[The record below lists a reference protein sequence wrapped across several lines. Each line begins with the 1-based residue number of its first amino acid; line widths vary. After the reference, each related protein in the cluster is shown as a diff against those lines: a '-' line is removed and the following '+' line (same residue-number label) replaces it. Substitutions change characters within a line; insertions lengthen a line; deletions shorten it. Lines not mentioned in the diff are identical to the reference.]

1 MRRNNSVF
9 FIRLSLIFISL
20 FVFDTALQA
29 QYFVKVTDAA
39 NPIVTENLAGTY
51 IGASWVDVDGDERLD
66 LYISRKDIFKNLGGG
81 NFVKLIGS
89 IPLQGPVLGNSW
101 SDFDND
107 GDIDVFLISTIQV
120 NSTSHMYINNGSG
133 YFTKVLTGAI
143 ADSITNSGWGCVWGD
158 VNNDT
163 YTDLFLAA
171 AYNFSGVLHE
181 NRFFINNGNGTLSRI
196 DSTQLTDSLDAFT
209 IPMFSD
215 YDQDG
220 DIDLFIGT
228 GPADNIGQ
236 VDYLFRNFLKEQNTP
251 YFFNRIDTGI
261 IADDIVDGQNWNWID
276 IDNDGDLDGFLTN
289 YSANILNRLYRCDGL
304 REYTKLNSSQ
314 AGTIVS
320 DAGNW
325 LANTWGD
332 FDNDGDIDCF
342 ITNDAGLNRYYS
354 NNGAGFFTRIDTLA
368 PIVAGS
374 TYGATIGDYDNDG
387 DLDLY
392 TAGTASTK
400 GLYRNE
406 TNNNNKWVN
415 IRCVGGGPVS
425 GMTNKSAL
433 GTIVKV
439 KAVINGVP
447 KWQMREI
454 TAQNSFNSMN
464 MLNVHFGLAGASV
477 IDSIIVKWGG
487 GLTQVFTGVS
497 TNKFYR
503 LNEGSTLGEIVIGL
517 DPISSE
523 IPKRFALKQN
533 YPNPF
538 NPHTKIKFDI
548 PNSGRISLNVFDVKG
563 SLVKEIFSGTVNAG
577 VFAVDFN
584 ASELPSGVY
593 FYKLEVRNA
602 GSSTNSFVET
612 KKMVLVK

>member
-1 MRRNNSVF
+1 MRRNLSVLSV
-9 FIRLSLIFISL
+9 RLSLILAFYFIFNS
-20 FVFDTALQA
+20 ALQA
-29 QYFVKVTDAA
+29 QYFVKVTDAS
-39 NPIVTENLAGTY
+39 NPIVAENLAGTY
-51 IGASWVDVDGDERLD
+51 IGASWVDVDGDELLD
-66 LYISRKDIFKNLGGG
+66 LYISRKDIFRNLGGG
-81 NFVKLIGS
+81 NFIKLTGS
-89 IPLQGPVLGNSW
+89 MPLQGLVLGNSW

-107 GDIDVFLISTIQV
+107 GDIDVFVISTIQA
-120 NSTSHMYINNGSG
+120 NPSSHLYINNGSG
-133 YFTKVLTGAI
+133 YFTKVVTGSI
-143 ADSITNSGWGCVWGD
+143 SDSASNTGWGCVWGD

-181 NRFFINNGNGTLSRI
+181 NRFFMNNGNGTLSRI

-209 IPMFSD
+209 IPVFSD

-236 VDYLFRNFLKEQNTP
+236 KDYLFRNYLKEQSTP
-251 YFFNRIDTGI
+251 YFFNRIDSGI
-261 IADDIVDGQNWNWID
+261 IANDIVDGQNWNWID

-304 REYTKLNSSQ
+304 RQYTKLNSSQ

-392 TAGTASTK
+392 TAGNNSTK

-415 IRCVGGGPVS
+415 IHCIGAGPVS

-433 GTIVKV
+433 GTIVKI

-454 TAQNSFNSMN
+454 NSQNSFNSMN
-464 MLNVHFGLAGASV
+464 MLNVHFGLAGATV

-487 GLTQVFTGVS
+487 GLTQVFANVNP
-497 TNKFYR
+497 NKFYR
-503 LNEGSTLGEIVIGL
+503 LIEGGTLSEIVIGL
-517 DPISSE
+517 SPISSE
-523 IPKRFALKQN
+523 IPQRFALKQN

-538 NPHTKIKFDI
+538 NPLTKIRFDI
-548 PNSGRISLNVFDVKG
+548 PTEGGITLSVFDVKG
-563 SLVKEIFSGTVNAG
+563 SLVKDVFTGAVNAG
-577 VFAVDFN
+577 VFAVDFD

-593 FYKLEVRNA
+593 FYRLEFRQSGSNA
-602 GSSTNSFVET
+602 GSFTET